1 MLEILIFPRRSLNY
15 QKLVQ
20 AERKTAQAE
29 RKMKLA
35 SIFPRRSRFY
45 PKSKIKLVPQRH
57 RVRCMLRWLFCPG
70 LRPGLTESVSAL
82 RTSPRSPGGRQR
94 VTPLRSSASPKRM
107 SRVAVSDPMR
117 HRCAPTNGGYYG
129 VSRLRCDVNGAAEG
143 ISLSLGVSATQDVEN
158 R

>member
-1 MLEILIFPRRSLNY
+1 
-15 QKLVQ
+15 
-20 AERKTAQAE
+20 
-29 RKMKLA
+29 
-35 SIFPRRSRFY
+35 
-45 PKSKIKLVPQRH
+45 
-57 RVRCMLRWLFCPG
+57 MLRWLFCPG